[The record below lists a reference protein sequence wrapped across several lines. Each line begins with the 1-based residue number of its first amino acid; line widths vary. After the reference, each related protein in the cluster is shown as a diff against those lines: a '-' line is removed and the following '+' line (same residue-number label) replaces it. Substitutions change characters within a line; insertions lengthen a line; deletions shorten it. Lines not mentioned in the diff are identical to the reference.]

1 MLFIPR
7 VSLVP
12 GNCATHLHRQLH
24 KGIPGNSP
32 LQPNKQ
38 CHSKVRFYKN
48 YRTVE
53 KAILKQLLRRKRNSH
68 KCCTYF
74 CWFLWYKWL
83 STGTSGSTA
92 LEFQWP
98 CLWQGS
104 QGSLHS
110 QVACYYHHHRF
121 EDLNSP
127 CSFGPTFKLC
137 YLALVLKAEDA
148 GWWNERVGKNQTCLG
163 RTNLDFP
170 STWSHT
176 CTLTQGSFAQKPG
189 SHLQLRDWALVGS
202 GTTCQAL
209 GDGFG
214 FKGKSLFKLKH
225 YIANPC
231 FRFYLAKS
239 NSVTVQKRAQ

>member
-24 KGIPGNSP
+24 KGIPVNSP

-127 CSFGPTFKLC
+127 CSFGPTFKLLFGPGPQSGGC
-137 YLALVLKAEDA
+137 RMVEWEGGEEPNMPGENKLRLP
-148 GWWNERVGKNQTCLG
+148 
-163 RTNLDFP
+163 LDMV
-170 STWSHT
+170 
-176 CTLTQGSFAQKPG
+176 
-189 SHLQLRDWALVGS
+189 SHLHTNARFICTKARLSPAAEGLSLGWEWYHLPSLRWWV
-202 GTTCQAL
+202 
-209 GDGFG
+209 
-214 FKGKSLFKLKH
+214 
-225 YIANPC
+225 
-231 FRFYLAKS
+231 R
-239 NSVTVQKRAQ
+239 VQMEKPL